1 MNEKILDALMR
12 LFALITDR
20 DDRRHT
26 QDARK
31 IVCAYLQ
38 RHLSSDLVEKF
49 LVKFDKYLDE
59 QGLKDTRKESERKQ
73 VSLNS
78 VRVLKICRQINK
90 ELHQREKFI
99 VLVELV
105 EYVYTDGIINDIEVD
120 FVRTVSDSFN
130 ISRTDFQ
137 NIIALVKNNIL
148 EAGDLLNLL
157 FIDGGSETGGGI
169 HHICSQEMDGRIR
182 LLYIHS
188 VDLFVFIYSGQ
199 KTLTL
204 NGRAIEPNRA
214 TVFGNGGII
223 SGSNI
228 GVIYHS
234 DVAAIFQQS
243 KTNTRVSFAA
253 TDLSFHYQDSDNGLQ
268 PFCFSLESGAMVGIM
283 GGSGT
288 GKSTLFNVLTG
299 KYQPETGTIYINGV
313 PLDPAED
320 SHAGVIGL
328 VPQDDM
334 LIEELTVYQNLYYN
348 TCLCLGNLGDDE
360 IKKHVD
366 RLLND
371 LDLYEIKDLRVGTSL
386 NTVISGGQRK
396 RLNIALELVREPAV
410 LFVDEPTSGLSSTDS
425 EMVMQLLKQQTVKG
439 KIVIVN
445 IHQPSSDIFKLFD
458 TLWVMD
464 RGGYVIYN
472 GNPIEAISYF
482 RRMSGMADAG
492 ESECPECGNID
503 SEQILSIIESK
514 VVNQFGKY
522 TQKRKVSPEE
532 WHNYYDRYLAFD
544 AEPVLPMPV
553 LDLPEEKFKIPSRL
567 RQFAVFIKRDV
578 LAKLTNTQYLLI
590 TFFEAPILAFILGFF
605 TKYINDDGQYVFADN
620 KNLPVFLFMVI
631 VVALFT
637 GLTSS
642 AEEIIK
648 DRRILEREKFLN
660 LSRFSY
666 IASKVVIVFA
676 ISAAQSLS
684 FVVVANM
691 ILEIQGLTISYWI
704 VMFSVACAANVLGLI
719 ISSALDS
726 VIAIYVLI
734 PFVLVP
740 QILLGGAM
748 IDFDDIHESVSDK
761 INVPI
766 IGDLM
771 ISRWGYE
778 ALAVEQFANNRYE
791 REFFQL
797 DMGKSHCIYLSAFL
811 IPELENITNQCV
823 SSCGDPNKR
832 YDFENLLLI
841 LKNEVSYLNYRDKN
855 FNYPHIDKLEPYSFT
870 TMDGLNLLKYLGERR
885 LFLNTVADSL
895 NILRQQ
901 KISQIEDSLGT
912 QGFLKFKQDYYND
925 RLAEVVLNKMA
936 LKKIY
941 FSPKHRLIQKKDPIF
956 MYPVSDIGR
965 AHFFAPVKI
974 ILNHKFPTYWF
985 NIAVMWIVSAVLF
998 VLLLFDLPRKMMS
1011 IFNTNPKKTI
1021 LGFYQKRLS
1030 K

>member
-841 LKNEVSYLNYRDKN
+841 LKNEVSYLNYRDTN

-870 TMDGLNLLKYLGERR
+870 TMDGLHLLKYLGERR

>member
-20 DDRRHT
+20 AGSRYTD
-26 QDARK
+26 DARN
-31 IVCAYLQ
+31 VVSAYLQ
-38 RHLSSDLVEKF
+38 RHLSDDLVDEY
-49 LVKFDKYLDE
+49 LSKFDTYLDE
-59 QGLKDTRKESERKQ
+59 QGLKDNRKESERKQ

-78 VRVLKICRQINK
+78 VRVLKICRQINE
-90 ELHQREKFI
+90 ELHQKEKFI
-99 VLVELV
+99 VLIQLV
-105 EYVYTDGIINDIEVD
+105 EYVYSDEVINSIESD
-120 FVRTVSDSFN
+120 FVSTVSDSFN

-137 NIIALVKNNIL
+137 NILAFVKNNIV
-148 EAGDLLNLL
+148 EAGDLTSFL
-157 FIDGGSETGGGI
+157 FIDSGSETGGGI
-169 HHICSQEMDGRIR
+169 HHICSQEMDGRLR
-182 LLYIHS
+182 LLYIRS

-199 KTLTL
+199 KLLTL
-204 NGRAIEPNRA
+204 NGRAIESNRV

-223 SGSNI
+223 SGTNI
-228 GVIYHS
+228 GVIYQS
-234 DVAAIFQQS
+234 EVATIFQQS
-243 KTNTRVSFAA
+243 ESITRVTFAA
-253 TDLSFHYQDSDNGLQ
+253 TDLSFHYQQSTNGLQ
-268 PFCFSLESGAMVGIM
+268 PFSFSLESGSLVGVM
-283 GGSGT
+283 GGSGS

-299 KYQPETGTIYINGV
+299 KYLPDSGNIYLNGV
-313 PLDPAED
+313 PLSAGYKN
-320 SHAGVIGL
+320 HAGVIGL

-348 TCLCLGNLGDDE
+348 TCLCLGNLSDVE

-371 LDLYEIKDLRVGTSL
+371 LDLYEIKDLRVGNSL
-386 NTVISGGQRK
+386 STAISGGQRK
-396 RLNIALELVREPAV
+396 RLNIALELVREPSV

-464 RGGYVIYN
+464 KGGYVVYN

-482 RRMSGMADAG
+482 KRMSGMADAA
-492 ESECPECGNID
+492 ESECPQCGNVD

-522 TQKRKVSPEE
+522 TQRRKVSPED

-544 AEPVLPMPV
+544 AEPVLPLPV
-553 LDLPEEKFKIPSRL
+553 LDLPEAKFKIPSRL
-567 RQFAVFIKRDV
+567 RQFGVFIKRDV

-590 TFFEAPILAFILGFF
+590 TFFEAPLLAFILGFF
-605 TKYINDDGQYVFADN
+605 TKYINDEGEYVFADN

-660 LSRFSY
+660 LSRVSY
-666 IASKVVIVFA
+666 ISSKVVIVFS
-676 ISAAQSLS
+676 ISAVQTVS
-684 FVVVANM
+684 FVVVSNM
-691 ILEIQGLTISYWI
+691 ILEIHDMTLSYWI
-704 VMFSVACAANVLGLI
+704 VMFSAACAANILGLI

-748 IDFDDIHESVSDK
+748 IDFDDLHKSVSDK

-778 ALAVEQFANNRYE
+778 ALSVEQFASNRYE
-791 REFFQL
+791 KEFFHL
-797 DMGKSHCIYLSAFL
+797 DMGKSHCLYLSAFL
-811 IPELENITNQCV
+811 LPELEHITNQCV
-823 SSCGDPNKR
+823 NTCGDPNRR

-841 LKNEVSYLNYRDKN
+841 LKNEVGYLNYRDKN
-855 FNYPHIDKLEPYSFT
+855 FNYPNMDKLEPYSFT

-885 LFLNTVADSL
+885 VFLNAAADSL
-895 NILRQQ
+895 NQLREE
-901 KISQIEDSLGT
+901 KISHLQDSLGVD
-912 QGFLKFKQDYYND
+912 GFLRLKQDYYND

-936 LKKIY
+936 VKKIY

-956 MYPVSDIGR
+956 MYPVSDCGR
-965 AHFFAPVKI
+965 AHFYAPVKI

-998 VLLLFDLPRKMMS
+998 ILLLFDVPRKFMS
-1011 IFNTNPKKTI
+1011 LFNSNPKKTNQ
-1021 LGFYQKRLS
+1021 GFYQKLIS

>member
-855 FNYPHIDKLEPYSFT
+855 FNYPHIDKFEPYSFT

>member
-20 DDRRHT
+20 DDGRYT
-26 QDARK
+26 DDARN
-31 IVCAYLQ
+31 IVGAYLQ
-38 RHLSSDLVEKF
+38 RLLSSDLVETY
-49 LVKFDKYLDE
+49 LAKFDKYLDE
-59 QGLKDTRKESERKQ
+59 QGLKDSRKEGERKK
-73 VSLNS
+73 VSLIS
-78 VRVLKICRQINK
+78 VRVLKICRQINE
-90 ELHQREKFI
+90 ELHQKEKFI
-99 VLVELV
+99 VLMQLV
-105 EYVYTDGIINDIEVD
+105 EYVYTDGIINAIEVD

-130 ISRTDFQ
+130 ISRKDFQ
-137 NIIALVKNNIL
+137 NILAFVRNNIM
-148 EAGDLLNLL
+148 EAGDLHDFL
-157 FIDGGSETGGGI
+157 FIDSGSEIGGGI
-169 HHICSQEMDGRIR
+169 HHICSLEMDGRVRI
-182 LLYIHS
+182 LFISS
-188 VDLFVFIYSGQ
+188 VDLYVFIYSGQ
-199 KTLTL
+199 KSLTL
-204 NGRAIEPNRA
+204 NGRAIESNRV
-214 TVFGNGGII
+214 TEFGNGGII
-223 SGSNI
+223 SGTNI
-228 GVIYHS
+228 GVIYQS
-234 DVAAIFQQS
+234 EVAAIFQQS
-243 KTNTRVSFAA
+243 KTTNRVTFTA
-253 TDLSFHYQDSDNGLQ
+253 TDVSFHYQQSVNGLQ
-268 PFCFSLESGAMVGIM
+268 PFSFSLESGTMVGIM

-288 GKSTLFNVLTG
+288 GKSTMFNILTG
-299 KYQPETGTIYINGV
+299 KYKPDTGTIYLNGV
-313 PLDPAED
+313 PLSPGDKN
-320 SHAGVIGL
+320 HAGVIGL

-348 TCLCLGNLGDDE
+348 TCLCLGNLSDEE
-360 IKKHVD
+360 IKSHVD

-371 LDLYEIKDLRVGTSL
+371 LDLYDIKDLRVGNSL
-386 NTVISGGQRK
+386 TTVISGGQRK
-396 RLNIALELVREPAV
+396 RLNIALELVREPSV

-425 EMVMQLLKQQTVKG
+425 VMVMQLLKQQTVKG

-482 RRMSGMADAG
+482 KRMSGMADAA
-492 ESECPECGNID
+492 ESECPQCGNID

-522 TQKRKVSPEE
+522 TQRRKVSPEE
-532 WHNYYDRYLAFD
+532 WHNYYNRYLAFD
-544 AEPVLPMPV
+544 AEPVLPIPV
-553 LDLPEEKFKIPSRL
+553 LDIPEAKFKIPSRL
-567 RQFAVFIKRDV
+567 RQFLVFIKRDV
-578 LAKLTNTQYLLI
+578 LSKLTNTQYLLI

-605 TKYINDDGQYVFADN
+605 TKYINDEGLYVFADN

-666 IASKVVIVFA
+666 IASKVVIVFS
-676 ISAAQSLS
+676 ISAVQTIS
-684 FVVVANM
+684 FVVLANM
-691 ILEIQGLTISYWI
+691 ILEIHDMTLSYWI
-704 VMFSVACAANVLGLI
+704 VMFSAACSANILGLI

-748 IDFDDIHESVSDK
+748 IDFDDLHKSVSDK

-766 IGDLM
+766 IGDLT

-778 ALAVEQFANNRYE
+778 ALSVEQFAANRYE
-791 REFFQL
+791 KEFFHL
-797 DMGKSHCIYLSAFL
+797 DMAKSHCVYLSAFL
-811 IPELENITNQCV
+811 LPELENITNQCILT
-823 SSCGDPNKR
+823 SGDPTRR
-832 YDFENLLLI
+832 YDFENLLQI
-841 LKNEVSYLNYRDKN
+841 LKNEVGYLNYRDKN
-855 FNYPHIDKLEPYSFT
+855 FNYPNLDKLEPHSFDPT
-870 TMDGLNLLKYLGERR
+870 DGLNLLQYLKERR
-885 LFLNTVADSL
+885 KFINAAADSL
-895 NILRQQ
+895 NQLREQ
-901 KISQIEDSLGT
+901 KITHLQDSLGVD
-912 QGFLKFKQDYYND
+912 GFMRLKQDYYND

-936 LKKIY
+936 VKKIY
-941 FSPKHRLIQKKDPIF
+941 YSPKHRLIQKKDPIF
-956 MYPVSDIGR
+956 MYPVSDCGR

-998 VLLLFDLPRKMMS
+998 VLLLFDIPRKCLS

>member
-492 ESECPECGNID
+492 ESECPECGNVD

-841 LKNEVSYLNYRDKN
+841 LKNEVSYLNYRDTN

>member
-492 ESECPECGNID
+492 ESECPECGNVD

>member
-20 DDRRHT
+20 DESRHT
-26 QDARK
+26 DDARD

-38 RHLSSDLVEKF
+38 RLLSSSLVESY
-49 LVKFDKYLDE
+49 LAKFDKYLSE
-59 QGLKDTRKESERKQ
+59 QSLKDRGKNVENKKL
-73 VSLNS
+73 SLNS
-78 VRVLKICRQINK
+78 VKVLKICRQINE
-90 ELHQREKFI
+90 ELHQKEKFI
-99 VLVELV
+99 VLIQLV
-105 EYVYTDGIINDIEVD
+105 EYAYTDGVINPIETE

-130 ISRTDFQ
+130 ISRKDFQ
-137 NIIALVKNNIL
+137 NILALVRNNIM
-148 EAGDLLNLL
+148 EAGDPNDFL
-157 FIDGGSETGGGI
+157 FIDGGSEIGGGI
-169 HHICSQEMDGRIR
+169 HHICSQDMDGRIR
-182 LLYIHS
+182 FLYLRP
-188 VDLFVFIYSGQ
+188 VDGFVFIYSGH
-199 KTLTL
+199 KPLTL
-204 NGRAIEPNRA
+204 NGHDILPNRS

-234 DVAAIFQQS
+234 EVAAIFLQS
-243 KTNTRVSFAA
+243 ATNNRVTFAG
-253 TDLSFHYQDSDNGLQ
+253 TDISFHYEENSNGLQ
-268 PFCFSLESGAMVGIM
+268 TFSFYLESGNMVGIM

-288 GKSTLFNVLTG
+288 GKSTLLNVLTG
-299 KYQPETGTIYINGV
+299 KYQAETGLIYLNGV
-313 PLDPAED
+313 PLNTDKNNA
-320 SHAGVIGL
+320 AGVIGL

-348 TCLCLGNLGDDE
+348 TRLCLGNADNQTVV
-360 IKKHVD
+360 KHVD
-366 RLLND
+366 KILSD
-371 LDLYEIKDLRVGTSL
+371 LDLLEIKDLRVGNTL

-396 RLNIALELVREPAV
+396 RLNIALELVREPSI

-425 EMVMQLLKQQTVKG
+425 EMVMQLLKQQAAKG

-445 IHQPSSDIFKLFD
+445 IHQPSSDIFKMFD

-464 RGGYVIYN
+464 KGGFVVYN

-482 RRMSGMADAG
+482 KRMSGMADSS
-492 ESECPECGNID
+492 ESECPKCGNVD
-503 SEQILSIIESK
+503 SEHILSIIESK
-514 VVNQFGKY
+514 VVTQYGKY

-532 WHNYYDRYLAFD
+532 WYSYYNRYLAFD
-544 AEPVLPMPV
+544 AEPVLPLPV
-553 LDLPEEKFKIPSRL
+553 LDLPEEKFKIPSLL

-605 TKYINDDGQYVFADN
+605 TKYINDDGLYVFADN

-631 VVALFT
+631 VVALFM

-666 IASKVVIVFA
+666 IISKVVIVFG
-676 ISAAQSLS
+676 ISAVQTIS
-684 FVVVANM
+684 FVLVANL
-691 ILEIQGLTISYWI
+691 ILEIQGMTLPYWL
-704 VMFSVACAANVLGLI
+704 VMFSTACAANILGLI

-748 IDFDDIHESVSDK
+748 IDFDDLHESVSDK
-761 INVPI
+761 VNVPV

-791 REFFQL
+791 REFFDL
-797 DMGKSHCIYLSAFL
+797 DLQKSHCQYLSSFL
-811 IPELENITNQCV
+811 LPELDNIANQCV
-823 SSCGDPNKR
+823 VLCHNHSRR

-841 LKNEVSYLNYRDKN
+841 LKNELQYHGYRDVNMRYNKMET
-855 FNYPHIDKLEPYSFT
+855 LEPDIFDIK
-870 TMDGLNLLKYLGERR
+870 DGVAVLKFISDRIG
-885 LFLNTVADSL
+885 FFNNAADSV
-895 NILRQQ
+895 NKLRED
-901 KISQIEDSLGT
+901 KISLMEESLGAD
-912 QGFLKFKQDYYND
+912 GFFQLKQDYYND
-925 RLAEVVLNKMA
+925 RLAELVLNKWGV
-936 LKKIY
+936 KKIY
-941 FSPKHRLIQKKDPIF
+941 FSPYNRLIQKKDPIF
-956 MYPVSDIGR
+956 MYPVSDCGR

-974 ILNHKFPTYWF
+974 INGHKFPTFWF
-985 NIAVMWIVSAVLF
+985 NISMMWGVSFVLF
-998 VLLLFDLPRKMMS
+998 VLLLLDIPRKFIS
-1011 IFNTNPKKTI
+1011 LFNTNHKKNRT
-1021 LGFYQKRLS
+1021 GFYQKRLL

>member
-20 DDRRHT
+20 DDGRHT

-78 VRVLKICRQINK
+78 VRVLKICRQINE

-137 NIIALVKNNIL
+137 NILALVKNNIL
-148 EAGDLLNLL
+148 EAGDLHNLL

-268 PFCFSLESGAMVGIM
+268 PFSFSLESGAMVGIM

-313 PLDPAED
+313 PLDPAEE

-396 RLNIALELVREPAV
+396 RLNIALELVREPSV

-492 ESECPECGNID
+492 ESECPECGNVD

-522 TQKRKVSPEE
+522 TQKRKVTPEE

-676 ISAAQSLS
+676 ISAAQTLS

-841 LKNEVSYLNYRDKN
+841 LKNEISYLNYRDKN

-885 LFLNTVADSL
+885 LYLNTAADSL
-895 NILRQQ
+895 NIIREQ